1 MTTNKERIMKV
12 IQTYSDSEFKRF
24 DVFSNDD
31 VMIAYYYEHF
41 VHPETKEK
49 FNTSVFEIYYD
60 YDTEYDEFTTSEI
73 IDNIDD
79 FEEKLE
85 LIDEEF

>member
-1 MTTNKERIMKV
+1 MKV
-12 IQTYSDSEFKRF
+12 TLTYSDEECKSF
-24 DVFSNDD
+24 DVFNDD
-31 VMIAYYYEHF
+31 NVMIAYYYEHF

-60 YDTEYDEFTTSEI
+60 YDVEYEEFTNSEI

>member
-1 MTTNKERIMKV
+1 MKV
-12 IQTYSDSEFKRF
+12 IQTYSDSEYNTF
-24 DVFSNDD
+24 DVFNDD
-31 VMIAYYYEHF
+31 NVMIAYYYEHF

-60 YDTEYDEFTTSEI
+60 YDMEYEEFTNSEI

-79 FEEKLE
+79 FEETLA
-85 LIDEEF
+85 LINEEF

>member
-1 MTTNKERIMKV
+1 MKV
-12 IQTYSDSEFKRF
+12 TLTYSDAECKSF
-24 DVFSNDD
+24 DVFNDEG

-60 YDTEYDEFTTSEI
+60 YDVEYEEFTNSEI